1 MPSHLSFPLLHFH
14 RKKKNANGEY
24 ILYLGRSKRLARLPL
39 VSVTPA
45 PSGAG
50 DERFFLLSLIGRR
63 IIIRSLSE
71 GAGRNVRDVGWRRN
85 FHFHGPRTHILYS
98 FSTTLKL
105 NRLTTFLDTYYTFN
119 GAFPRA
125 GRGSDEIASPRARL
139 GFGQSLVDRQ
149 NRGLRPRCRGGDPN
163 WFPNRGN
170 FPERRASYIN
180 YLVITD
186 YPCPCASTRPARKRR
201 KATLAIVIDR
211 SELSESWKE
220 LNRVTE
226 APICIHLS
234 VYTISD
240 TNCNCEY
247 VSKALRK
254 QSSGRTN
261 FTFAIA
267 FCVFIFSSLSL
278 LISIASNEFLL
289 SNRTRFFSF
298 FFSSSRRSVFSSSFS
313 FFRRFDDYRAKCC
326 SAYPGGRFVSA
337 NGTATSLALR

>member
-1 MPSHLSFPLLHFH
+1 MRDGVPT
-14 RKKKNANGEY
+14 
-24 ILYLGRSKRLARLPL
+24 RLPRRERDWDL
-39 VSVTPA
+39 V
-45 PSGAG
+45 
-50 DERFFLLSLIGRR
+50 
-63 IIIRSLSE
+63 
-71 GAGRNVRDVGWRRN
+71 
-85 FHFHGPRTHILYS
+85 
-98 FSTTLKL
+98 
-105 NRLTTFLDTYYTFN
+105 
-119 GAFPRA
+119 
-125 GRGSDEIASPRARL
+125 
-139 GFGQSLVDRQ
+139 SLVDRQ
-149 NRGLRPRCRGGDPN
+149 NRGLQPRCRGGDPN

-289 SNRTRFFSF
+289 SNRTRFSSF
-298 FFSSSRRSVFSSSFS
+298 FFLLRAGVFSRPRSPSFGDLTIIAPNVAALT
-313 FFRRFDDYRAKCC
+313 REDDLSPRTVQ
-326 SAYPGGRFVSA
+326 P
-337 NGTATSLALR
+337 LR